1 MTPTPCRRVLLCGY
15 YGFGNVGDELILAAI
30 LRDLSARVPGLVP
43 TVVSGD
49 PAATRASHGVDA
61 VHWQD
66 VPAIAA
72 RVRAADLVIVG
83 GGGLFQEYA
92 GVDPDSLFTD
102 RHYAISFYAEPAIL
116 GALSGR
122 PVMLYGVGVGPLASE
137 HGRRLVRAACDAAA
151 VVTVRDEESAR
162 LVASLGVE
170 PARLRVT
177 ADPAWA
183 LAEGDAAGVG
193 AALAREAP
201 GGNGP
206 LVAVSLRHWDIGVAS
221 YFWEKEVAAGLDAFL
236 AANDARLLFIPFQR
250 LSRAAENDAAVAERV
265 LARMGRADR
274 AAVLSGDREP
284 AVLAAL
290 LGRCDLVVGMRLHS
304 LVVASASGVPVVALS
319 YDPKVD
325 LAMAQI
331 GAERFVVPLR
341 DVEAGTLA
349 RRMEEA
355 LARRAA
361 TAAAT
366 REKVETLRVL
376 ARSNADAAVE
386 LLGSAPAPRPPSVAI
401 AESVSRAVTGRL
413 EAEAALRQERERSE
427 TALREGKERAEAE
440 AATRGRACE
449 TAEAALEKSSTEL
462 RRALEELAL
471 RDRELG
477 AARSETARLE
487 AELRSTRAELGSARA
502 ELAEGAA
509 ELEQAE
515 DELAGRDAEL
525 ERTQAE
531 LVRGEDALRRARAEV
546 DEARAA
552 LVRTGDDLGRYRAEA
567 ERLSAELGRVWDSR
581 LWKMAN
587 RYWHFLGAIG
597 RLPRRTAGPV
607 R

>member
-1 MTPTPCRRVLLCGY
+1 MPTPRPRVLLCGY

-30 LRDLSARVPGLVP
+30 LRDLSARVPGLAP

-49 PAATRASHGVDA
+49 PAATRTSYGVDA

-92 GVDPDSLFTD
+92 GVDPDSLFTN

-116 GALSGR
+116 GALGGK
-122 PVMLYGVGVGPLASE
+122 PVMLWAVGVGPLVSE

-170 PARLRVT
+170 PARVRVT

-183 LAEGDAAGVG
+183 LAGGDPAAAIAV
-193 AALAREAP
+193 LAREVP

-206 LVAVSLRHWDIGVAS
+206 LVAVSLRHWDVGVAS

-236 AANDARLLFIPFQR
+236 AANDARLLFVPFQR
-250 LSRAAENDAAVAERV
+250 LSRATENDAAVAERV

-274 AAVLSGDREP
+274 ATVLSGDHEP
-284 AVLAAL
+284 ASLAAL

-325 LAMAQI
+325 LAMGQI

-355 LARRAA
+355 LAGRAAAA
-361 TAAAT
+361 TATRKKADELAA
-366 REKVETLRVL
+366 L
-376 ARSNADAAVE
+376 ARSNADVAVE
-386 LLGSAPAPRPPSVAI
+386 LLERGPAPRPPSVAI
-401 AESVSRAVTGRL
+401 AESVARAIGSRL
-413 EAEAALRQERERSE
+413 EAESSLRQERERSE
-427 TALREGKERAEAE
+427 AALREGKERAEAE

-449 TAEAALEKSSTEL
+449 TAEAALEKTSTEL
-462 RRALEELAL
+462 RRSLDELSL
-471 RDRELG
+471 RNRELE
-477 AARSETARLE
+477 AARAETARLE
-487 AELRSTRAELGSARA
+487 AELRSART

-509 ELEQAE
+509 ELEHAE
-515 DELAGRDAEL
+515 DELAGRDTELEQARAEL
-525 ERTQAE
+525 ARND
-531 LVRGEDALRRARAEV
+531 DALRRVRVEV

-552 LVRTGDDLGRYRAEA
+552 LARTGDELGRYRAET

-581 LWKMAN
+581 LWKAAN
-587 RYWHFLGAIG
+587 RYWRFLGAIG
-597 RLPRRTAGPV
+597 RLPRRTAGSA

>member
-1 MTPTPCRRVLLCGY
+1 MPTPRPRVLLCGY

-30 LRDLSARVPGLVP
+30 LRDLSARVPGLAP

-49 PAATRASHGVDA
+49 PAATRTSYGVDA

-92 GVDPDSLFTD
+92 GVDPDSLFTN

-116 GALSGR
+116 GALGGK
-122 PVMLYGVGVGPLASE
+122 PVMLWAVGVGPLVSE

-177 ADPAWA
+177 ADPAWT
-183 LAEGDAAGVG
+183 LTHGDGAAAG
-193 AALAREAP
+193 ALLAREAP
-201 GGNGP
+201 GGSGP
-206 LVAVSLRHWDIGVAS
+206 LVAVSLRHWDVGVAS

-236 AANDARLLFIPFQR
+236 AANDARLLFVPFQR

-274 AAVLSGDREP
+274 ATVLSGDHEP
-284 AVLAAL
+284 ASLAAL

-325 LAMAQI
+325 LAMGQI
-331 GAERFVVPLR
+331 GAESFVVPLR
-341 DVEAGTLA
+341 DVVAGTLA

-355 LARRAA
+355 LAGRAA
-361 TAAAT
+361 AAAAT
-366 REKVETLRVL
+366 REKVERLAAL
-376 ARSNADAAVE
+376 ARSTSDVAVE
-386 LLGSAPAPRPPSVAI
+386 LLERAPAPRPPSLAIVEAVA
-401 AESVSRAVTGRL
+401 RAVTGRL
-413 EAEAALRQERERSE
+413 EAEAALRQERDRSE
-427 TALREGKERAEAE
+427 AALREGKERAEAE
-440 AATRGRACE
+440 AELRGRACE
-449 TAEAALEKSSTEL
+449 TAEAGLERTSTEL
-462 RRALEELAL
+462 QRALDELTL
-471 RDRELG
+471 RNRELD
-477 AARSETARLE
+477 AARTATSRLE
-487 AELRSTRAELGSARA
+487 AELRSARTELAEGASELEHAEDELAVRDVELEQARA
-502 ELAEGAA
+502 ELARNA
-509 ELEQAE
+509 
-515 DELAGRDAEL
+515 
-525 ERTQAE
+525 
-531 LVRGEDALRRARAEV
+531 DALRRVRVEV
-546 DEARAA
+546 DEVRAA
-552 LVRTGDDLGRYRAEA
+552 LARTGDDLGRYRAEA
-567 ERLSAELGRVWDSR
+567 ERLAAELGRVWDSR
-581 LWKMAN
+581 LWKTAN
-587 RYWHFLGAIG
+587 RYWRFLGAIG